1 MLRTV
6 GCMCFICRKWSNIHS
21 YCLEQSKDKMRNKLN
36 DRKAFVN
43 IMGVLSSTNL
53 KHKFLLIHISTNEM
67 AKVDC
72 DAFLSES
79 EPRNLSLLY
88 HFEGEYS

>member
-1 MLRTV
+1 
-6 GCMCFICRKWSNIHS
+6 
-21 YCLEQSKDKMRNKLN
+21 
-36 DRKAFVN
+36 
-43 IMGVLSSTNL
+43 
-53 KHKFLLIHISTNEM
+53 M

-88 HFEGEYS
+88 HFEGEYSLVPQIVNVRN

>member
-1 MLRTV
+1 
-6 GCMCFICRKWSNIHS
+6 
-21 YCLEQSKDKMRNKLN
+21 
-36 DRKAFVN
+36 
-43 IMGVLSSTNL
+43 
-53 KHKFLLIHISTNEM
+53 M

-88 HFEGEYS
+88 LFEGEYSLVPQIVNVRNWSKHKFRQRLWSVCMRWNQSDFHQFSWNPAFSDIISIN

>member
-1 MLRTV
+1 
-6 GCMCFICRKWSNIHS
+6 
-21 YCLEQSKDKMRNKLN
+21 
-36 DRKAFVN
+36 
-43 IMGVLSSTNL
+43 
-53 KHKFLLIHISTNEM
+53 M

-88 HFEGEYS
+88 HFEGEYSLVPQIVNVRNIDQAKILTKIVISLHEVNQRDFHQFS